1 MSKRAVLELKVR
13 NHPGTM
19 SHLCG
24 LFARRAYNMEGI
36 LCMPM
41 TDKKFSKIWLLVD
54 EDARLEQVIL
64 QTNKLIDVLDIT
76 QHAASHKVFEK
87 LECFFNG

>member
-19 SHLCG
+19 SHVCG

-41 TDKKFSKIWLLVD
+41 ADRKFSKIWLLVD
-54 EDARLEQVIL
+54 EDERLEQVIL
-64 QTNKLIDVLDIT
+64 QTNKLIDVLDVT
-76 QHAASHKVFEK
+76 EHAASHEVFEK
-87 LECFFNG
+87 LECFFNS

>member
-19 SHLCG
+19 SHVCG

-54 EDARLEQVIL
+54 EDERLEQVIL
-64 QTNKLIDVLDIT
+64 QTIKLIDVLDIT
-76 QHAASHKVFEK
+76 EHAASHEVFEK
-87 LECFFNG
+87 LECFFNS

>member
-41 TDKKFSKIWLLVD
+41 TDKQFSKIWLLVD
-54 EDARLEQVIL
+54 EDERLEQVIL

-76 QHAASHKVFEK
+76 EHAASHEVFEK
-87 LECFFNG
+87 LECFFNS

>member
-19 SHLCG
+19 SHVCG

-54 EDARLEQVIL
+54 EDERLEQVIL

-76 QHAASHKVFEK
+76 EHAASHEVFEK
-87 LECFFNG
+87 LECFFNS

>member
-54 EDARLEQVIL
+54 EDERLEQVIL

-76 QHAASHKVFEK
+76 EHAASHEVFEK
-87 LECFFNG
+87 LECFFNS

>member
-19 SHLCG
+19 SHVCG

-41 TDKKFSKIWLLVD
+41 SDSKFSKIWLLVD
-54 EDARLEQVIL
+54 EDKRLDQVIL
-64 QTNKLIDVLDIT
+64 QTNKLIDVQEIT
-76 QHAASHKVFEK
+76 QHAAPHEVFEK
-87 LECFFNG
+87 LECFFNS